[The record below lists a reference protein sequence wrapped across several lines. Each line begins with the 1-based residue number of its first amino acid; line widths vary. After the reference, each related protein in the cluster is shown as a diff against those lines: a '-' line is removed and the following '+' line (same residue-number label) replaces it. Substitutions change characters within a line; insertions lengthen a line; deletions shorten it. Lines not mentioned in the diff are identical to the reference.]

1 MLLNSKIGW
10 IAGAAALAMGAA
22 SPACAEPPMWVV
34 KDKDSTVY
42 LFGTVHVL
50 KPDIQWKSPK
60 LEAAMKDSTE
70 LWLEVLDADNQ
81 AVAGPLIQKYGLDL
95 AKPLSKKLTPEQLAK
110 VDTVAKQYGASAA
123 AFDAL
128 QPWLAGL
135 TFTLMPL
142 QKAGF
147 DPKLGVETVLKASAT
162 EQGDRLMQFE
172 TLDQQ
177 LGFFAKLS
185 EADQIEFLMQ
195 AVEEASEGAAKLENL
210 AIAWQRG
217 DVAAIEADL
226 TGEMK
231 AETPELYDL
240 LLTNRNKDWAGKIQ
254 TILSG
259 SGTQFIAVGAAH
271 LVGPDS
277 VQAQLKARGI
287 DATRLQ

>member
-1 MLLNSKIGW
+1 MSFKLRVACVAGVATIGLGM
-10 IAGAAALAMGAA
+10 AG
-22 SPACAEPPMWVV
+22 PARAEPPMWVL

-50 KPDIQWKSPK
+50 KPDIQWKTPK
-60 LEAAMKDSTE
+60 IEAAMKASTE

-95 AKPLSKKLTPEQLAK
+95 GKPLSKKLTPEQLAK
-110 VDTVAKQYGASAA
+110 VDAVAKQYGASAA

-147 DPKLGVETVLKASAT
+147 DPKLGVETILKASAT
-162 EQGDRLMQFE
+162 EQDDKLMQFE
-172 TLDQQ
+172 TLEQQ
-177 LGFFAKLS
+177 LGFFANLS
-185 EADQIEFLMQ
+185 EAEQVQFLMQ
-195 AVEEASEGAAKLENL
+195 AVDQAAEGAAKLEKL
-210 AIAWQRG
+210 AIAWQKG
-217 DVAAIEADL
+217 DVVAIDADL
-226 TGEMK
+226 SGEMK
-231 AETPELYDL
+231 AQSPELYDL
-240 LLTNRNKDWAGKIQ
+240 LLTKRNKDWAGKIQ
-254 TILSG
+254 TILAG

-277 VQAQLKARGI
+277 VQEQLKARGI
-287 DATRLQ
+287 KSTRVQ

>member
-1 MLLNSKIGW
+1 MSFKFRVGCVAGVAAIGLGM
-10 IAGAAALAMGAA
+10 AG
-22 SPACAEPPMWVV
+22 PARAEPPMWVL

-50 KPDIQWKSPK
+50 KPDIQWKTPK
-60 LEAAMKDSTE
+60 IEAAMKASTE

-95 AKPLSKKLTPEQLAK
+95 GKPLSKKLTPEQLAK
-110 VDTVAKQYGASAA
+110 VDAVAKQYGASAA

-128 QPWLAGL
+128 QPWLAGF

-147 DPKLGVETVLKASAT
+147 DPKLGVETVLKAAAT
-162 EQGDRLMQFE
+162 EQGDKLSAFE
-172 TLDQQ
+172 TLEEQ
-177 LGFFAKLS
+177 LGFFANLG
-185 EADQIEFLMQ
+185 EAEQVAFLMQ
-195 AVEEASEGAAKLENL
+195 AVDEAAEGAAKLEKL
-210 AIAWQRG
+210 AIAWQKG

-226 TGEMK
+226 NGEMK
-231 AETPELYDL
+231 VEARALYDL
-240 LLTNRNKDWAGKIQ
+240 LLTSRNKAWAGKIQ
-254 TILSG
+254 DILAG

-277 VQAQLKARGI
+277 VQAQLQGRGVKSKRI
-287 DATRLQ
+287 Q